1 MNIIEFKDKEQL
13 GKEAAAFIARSI
25 ESKPDAVLGLATGGT
40 PTETY
45 KELIHLYQMKQ
56 LSFKQTRTV
65 NLDEYAGLDSHH
77 ENSYMTYMKQHLFD
91 HVDLPE
97 DQYFLPNG
105 HASNLEE
112 ECLRYEKLI
121 QDLGG
126 IDLQLLGIGQNGHIG
141 FNEPGTPFDSKT
153 HVIQLDENT
162 RQANARYFSS
172 IDEVPKYAITM
183 GIASILSSKKI
194 LLIATGKSKAEVI
207 KQLEQSEIHPDFP
220 ASALKLHP
228 DVTIFI
234 DSEAGSL
241 R

>member
-1 MNIIEFKDKEQL
+1 MNMIEFENKDQL
-13 GKEAAAFIARSI
+13 GKEAAAFIARTI

-40 PTETY
+40 PIDTY
-45 KELIHLYQMKQ
+45 KELIRLHQLKQ

-65 NLDEYAGLDSHH
+65 NLDEYAGLDPDHQ
-77 ENSYMTYMKQHLFD
+77 NSYMTYMKRHLFD
-91 HVDLPE
+91 HIDLPE

-105 HASNLEE
+105 YASNLEK
-112 ECLRYEKLI
+112 ECLKYDQLI
-121 QDLGG
+121 QDLAG

-153 HVIQLDENT
+153 HIVQLDENT

-194 LLIATGKSKAEVI
+194 LLLASGKSKAQVI
-207 KQLEQSEIHPDFP
+207 QYLEQAEIHPDFP
-220 ASALKLHP
+220 ASALKLHQ

-234 DSEAGSL
+234 DREAGSL